1 MPMVFEA
8 ETRGQKVV
16 SR

>member
-1 MPMVFEA
+1 MVFEA